1 MTLVTLSKPGFKT
14 NGFKGFQKE
23 EYIGV
28 LNFCRALGELYGSN
42 EFAFLYGHMSG
53 VATVNHIA
61 KTELIRDPDSFADIV
76 RGLHVYGRKIL
87 RDEGVR
93 SGVVT
98 LS

>member
-1 MTLVTLSKPGFKT
+1 
-14 NGFKGFQKE
+14 
-23 EYIGV
+23 
-28 LNFCRALGELYGSN
+28 
-42 EFAFLYGHMSG
+42 MSA
-53 VATVNHIA
+53 VATANHIA